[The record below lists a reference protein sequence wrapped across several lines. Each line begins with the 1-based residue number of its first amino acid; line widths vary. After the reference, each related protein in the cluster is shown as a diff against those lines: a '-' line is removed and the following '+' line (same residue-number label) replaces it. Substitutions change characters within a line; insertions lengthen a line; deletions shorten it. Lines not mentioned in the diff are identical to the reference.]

1 MTIAFCF
8 LVYDFIVRYDIWNY
22 FFENIDDKK
31 YVVYIHPKNNI
42 YKDYNFYKFNHKI
55 VNHRINTISKDHI
68 SIVNA
73 ILQLLKET
81 YIHNNN
87 ITHFIFLSQS
97 CIPLYN
103 FNKIYEIT
111 TKFNY
116 SVVSSIDNNKKERYH
131 QLQNNIK
138 KYIKYSDF
146 VKQQPNMILI
156 KNDVIDLLNNNYTL
170 YFNNM
175 QCPDEHYFINIL
187 LNILKKKIIKQ
198 QINFCNYDLN
208 KTQAIEF
215 NLIDKNLL
223 DKVRSYGFLF
233 MRKINKN
240 SIIDKNYI
248 FKPIDDELPVIY

>member
-8 LVYDFIVRYDIWNY
+8 LVYDHIIRYDVWNK
-22 FFENIDDKK
+22 FFENINSEK
-31 YVVYIHPKNNI
+31 YIVYIHPKNIFNNNAI
-42 YKDYNFYKFNHKI
+42 YTFNYKI
-55 VNHRINTISKDHI
+55 VNNRINTKSKVHI

-73 ILQLLKET
+73 TLQLLKEAFL
-81 YIHNNN
+81 YSECEN

-111 TKFNY
+111 SRFNN
-116 SVVSSIDNNKKERYH
+116 SVISSINNNRKERYY
-131 QLQNNIK
+131 QLHNNIK

-146 VKQQPNMILI
+146 VKQQPNMILV
-156 KNDVIDLLNNNYTL
+156 KNDVFDLLNNDFTI

-187 LNILKKKIIKQ
+187 LNLFKKKIIKQ

-215 NLIDKNLL
+215 NLIDKKLI
-223 DKVRSYGFLF
+223 DMVRSYGFLF
-233 MRKINKN
+233 IRKVNKN
-240 SIIDKNYI
+240 SIIDNNYLFI
-248 FKPIDDELPVIY
+248 

>member
-8 LVYDFIVRYDIWNY
+8 LTYDHIIRFDLWNI
-22 FFENIDDKK
+22 FFKNIENEK
-31 YVVYIHPKNNI
+31 YIVYIHPKNNI
-42 YKDYNFYKFNHKI
+42 YIGKSVENYTFNYKVVHSI
-55 VNHRINTISKDHI
+55 INTISKDNI
-68 SIVNA
+68 SIVKA
-73 ILQLLKET
+73 TLQLLKET
-81 YIHNNN
+81 YLYNNN

-103 FNKIYEIT
+103 FNKIYEL
-111 TKFNY
+111 TKNFNY
-116 SVVSSIDNNKKERYH
+116 SVISSINNNKKDRYY
-131 QLQNNIK
+131 QLHNNIK
-138 KYIKYSDF
+138 KYIKYNDF

-156 KNDVIDLLNNNYTL
+156 KNDVIDLFNNDFTI

-175 QCPDEHYFINIL
+175 QCPDEHYFINVL

-215 NLIDKNLL
+215 NIIDINLINKI
-223 DKVRSYGFLF
+223 RQYGFLF

-240 SIIDKNYI
+240 SIIDSDYLFN
-248 FKPIDDELPVIY
+248 